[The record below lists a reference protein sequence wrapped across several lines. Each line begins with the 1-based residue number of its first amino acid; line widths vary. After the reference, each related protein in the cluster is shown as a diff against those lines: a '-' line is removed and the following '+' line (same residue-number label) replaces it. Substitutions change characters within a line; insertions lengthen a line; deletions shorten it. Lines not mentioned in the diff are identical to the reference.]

1 MKVRYDCSRC
11 PGYCCSYDRIPV
23 SDHDIARLAKHFGIP
38 AATARTRFTY
48 PHVHDGVTEQL
59 LRHHKDTVYRSVC
72 RFFDR
77 EARRCT
83 VYAARP
89 HVCRRYPTGATCG
102 YYEFLRF
109 EREQQGDDDYVPSA

>member
-1 MKVRYDCSRC
+1 VHAGVR
-11 PGYCCSYDRIPV
+11 
-23 SDHDIARLAKHFGIP
+23 
-38 AATARTRFTY
+38 
-48 PHVHDGVTEQL
+48 EQL
-59 LRHHKDTVYRSVC
+59 LRHHKDTVYKSVC

-77 EARRCT
+77 DARRCT

-89 HVCRRYPTGATCG
+89 NVCRRYPTGATCG